1 MLSMR
6 SLMPWSGH
14 RSIRHGKFGE
24 VHPLD
29 VLSRDMERL
38 FEDYWRGFDLPM
50 FNRLE
55 RPFTAMMPKMD
66 MMEDESEYR
75 LVVELPGMDEKD
87 IEVSMS
93 DDFLII
99 KGEKKVEKE
108 DDEKSYFVK
117 ERTYGSF
124 HRSIPLDV
132 DVLADKVEARF
143 DKGVLTVV
151 LPKSPE
157 AKMKYTKIPVNVS
170 AEVKKMEKKAA

>member
-1 MLSMR
+1 MVSMR

-14 RSIRHGKFGE
+14 RAMRHGKHGD

-38 FEDYWRGFDLPM
+38 FEDYWRGFELPM
-50 FNRLE
+50 FGRFE
-55 RPFTAMMPKMD
+55 RSLGTMMPKMD

-75 LVVELPGMDEKD
+75 MVVELPGMDEKD
-87 IEVSMS
+87 IEVSLS
-93 DDFLII
+93 DDVLTI

-108 DDEKSYFVK
+108 DEEKAYFYK
-117 ERTYGSF
+117 ERAYGSF

-132 DVLADKVEARF
+132 DVLTDKVEARF